1 MAERDDAAPE
11 TSEAVLAELAALK
24 EKRGYLLPHHGLLA
38 VGEPRLLAAYDR
50 LYTTLTLQ
58 QRTLDERA
66 KEFVWLTILVTTE
79 EAIATHHIR
88 RMRDAG
94 GTDAEFELAM
104 HLSAYAKGA
113 NDFLFVGEHWSPHL
127 PDYDATRAYRDGIAA
142 LVGTS
147 GVAPGWVELALA
159 AAHTCQRHWEWLDE
173 HIAGAYRQGVPERA
187 LLEALSL
194 TMFPGGVPNFV
205 EAAARWRQLILDGSV
220 SPTPSFDAWAR
231 APGQGGFDEALAA
244 DPS

>member
-1 MAERDDAAPE
+1 MAEKDKSALT

-58 QRTLDERA
+58 QRSLDERA
-66 KEFVWLTILVTTE
+66 KEFVWLTMLVTTE

-94 GTDAEFELAM
+94 GTDAEFELATR
-104 HLSAYAKGA
+104 LSAFAKGA
-113 NDFLFVGEHWSPHL
+113 NDFLFVEKHWSRHL
-127 PDYDATRAYRDGIAA
+127 PDYDATRAYRGGIAA

-159 AAHTCQRHWEWLDE
+159 AAHTCQRRWHWLDE
-173 HIAGAYRQGVPERA
+173 HIIGAYREGVQERA

-205 EAAARWRQLILDGSV
+205 EAAARWQQLILDGRV
-220 SPTPSFDAWAR
+220 TPSQAFGAWAR
-231 APGQGGFDEALAA
+231 ATGQGGYDEALAA
-244 DPS
+244 KSS

>member
-1 MAERDDAAPE
+1 MAEKDHPALDTP
-11 TSEAVLAELAALK
+11 EAVLAELAALK

-50 LYTTLTLQ
+50 FYTTLTLQ
-58 QRTLDERA
+58 QRALDERA

-94 GTDAEFELAM
+94 GTDTEIELAM
-104 HLSAYAKGA
+104 RLSAFAKGA
-113 NDFLFVGEHWSPHL
+113 NDFLFVDKHWSRHL
-127 PDYDATRAYRDGIAA
+127 PDYDATRAYRDGVSA

-147 GVAPGWVELALA
+147 GVAPGWIEMALA
-159 AAHTCQRHWEWLDE
+159 AAHTCQRRWHWLDE
-173 HIAGAYRQGVPERA
+173 HIAGAYGQGVPERA
-187 LLEALSL
+187 LLEALTL
-194 TMFPGGVPNFV
+194 TMFPGGMPNFV
-205 EAAARWRQLILDGSV
+205 EAAARWRQLILDGRVTPS
-220 SPTPSFDAWAR
+220 PSFDAWAR
-231 APGQGGFDEALAA
+231 APGQGGYDEAVAA